1 MNRSS
6 SNDEHFNKELD
17 QILLTEGVI
26 KSSCEEADDSN
37 KIQINFES
45 SHEVNVLDK
54 SKSSKSRINLEKE
67 NGDILSISFDNS
79 EKFKQKS
86 WQSQHLESFK
96 RNKFASSPSLVKNNS
111 NFIHQTKFIED
122 QKF

>member
-1 MNRSS
+1 MNKSS
-6 SNDEHFNKELD
+6 SNDDHFKELD

-26 KSSCEEADDSN
+26 KSSCEEADESN

-54 SKSSKSRINLEKE
+54 SRSSKSRINLEKE

-86 WQSQHLESFK
+86 WNNQHSDSFK
-96 RNKFASSPSLVKNNS
+96 RSKFASSPSLVKNNS
-111 NFIHQTKFIED
+111 NFIHQSKFVED
-122 QKF
+122 

>member
-1 MNRSS
+1 MNKSS
-6 SNDEHFNKELD
+6 SNDDHFKELD

-26 KSSCEEADDSN
+26 KSSCEEADESN

-54 SKSSKSRINLEKE
+54 SKSSISRINLEKE

-86 WQSQHLESFK
+86 WQSQHIESFK
-96 RNKFASSPSLVKNNS
+96 RNNFASSPSLVNNNS